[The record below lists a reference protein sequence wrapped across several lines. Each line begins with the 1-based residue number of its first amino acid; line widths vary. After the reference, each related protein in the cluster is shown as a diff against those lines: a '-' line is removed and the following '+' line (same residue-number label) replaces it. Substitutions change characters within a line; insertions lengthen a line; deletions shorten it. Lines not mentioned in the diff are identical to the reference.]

1 MKNILRRSAAYLMA
15 TLILLAQLMPVPAF
29 ALRGAGSDGGN
40 LSDSRWRG
48 RRVAFLGDSITD
60 PHHVGT
66 TRCYWEFLADMLGIV
81 PLVYGVNGHQMSD
94 LYGQAQRLLAEQGD
108 SVDAIVVFA
117 GTNDYNGGVP
127 LGEWYDTGERET
139 VVGGGVKTV
148 RKYRTPVMSG
158 ATFRG
163 RINMLMD
170 FLKTHYPDK
179 QIMMLTPI
187 HRAYACFGP
196 DNVQPDERFANSIGA
211 FFDEYVYAVRE
222 AAGVWAVPVIDLN
235 SLSGLY
241 PLNDSFVHCFSNGK
255 TDRLHPNAEG
265 HRRMALTIACQMMAL
280 PATFD

>member
-1 MKNILRRSAAYLMA
+1 MIMKNILRRSAAYLMA

-29 ALRGAGSDGGN
+29 ALRGTGSDGGN

-94 LYGQAQRLLAEQGD
+94 LYGQAQRMLAEQGD

-139 VVGGGVKTV
+139 LW
-148 RKYRTPVMSG
+148 
-158 ATFRG
+158 A
-163 RINMLMD
+163 
-170 FLKTHYPDK
+170 
-179 QIMMLTPI
+179 
-187 HRAYACFGP
+187 
-196 DNVQPDERFANSIGA
+196 
-211 FFDEYVYAVRE
+211 E
-222 AAGVWAVPVIDLN
+222 A
-235 SLSGLY
+235 
-241 PLNDSFVHCFSNGK
+241 
-255 TDRLHPNAEG
+255 
-265 HRRMALTIACQMMAL
+265 
-280 PATFD
+280 

>member
-1 MKNILRRSAAYLMA
+1 
-15 TLILLAQLMPVPAF
+15 
-29 ALRGAGSDGGN
+29 
-40 LSDSRWRG
+40 
-48 RRVAFLGDSITD
+48 
-60 PHHVGT
+60 
-66 TRCYWEFLADMLGIV
+66 
-81 PLVYGVNGHQMSD
+81 MSD
-94 LYGQAQRLLAEQGD
+94 LYGQAQRMLAEQGD

-211 FFDEYVYAVRE
+211 FFDEYVDAVRE

>member
-1 MKNILRRSAAYLMA
+1 MA

-148 RKYRTPVMSG
+148 RKYRTPVMSK

-179 QIMMLTPI
+179 QIMVLTPI

-211 FFDEYVYAVRE
+211 FFDEYVDAVRE